1 VPQGLATVAR
11 HDLISGREHL
21 FHDRL
26 AMLGDGK
33 RTVYSIAVAELVK
46 EGALTAED
54 RLRFCRELD
63 EDIREAG

>member
-1 VPQGLATVAR
+1 
-11 HDLISGREHL
+11 
-21 FHDRL
+21 
-26 AMLGDGK
+26 MLGDGK